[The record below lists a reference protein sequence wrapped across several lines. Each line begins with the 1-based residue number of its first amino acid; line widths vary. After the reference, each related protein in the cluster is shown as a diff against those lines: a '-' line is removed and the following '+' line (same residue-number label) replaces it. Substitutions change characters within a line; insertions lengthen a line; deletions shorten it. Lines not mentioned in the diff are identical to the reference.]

1 MKTAEIRRRYLD
13 FYRKRGHTVIP
24 AVSLIPD
31 NDPTTLFT
39 SSGMQPLVPYL
50 LGQVHP
56 EGTRLVDSQKCF
68 RSMDIEEV
76 GDNRHTTFFE
86 MLGNW
91 SLGEYF
97 KKEQLP
103 WVFEFLVKDIGL
115 DPQCLYV
122 TVFEGQG
129 SVGKDSES
137 IEIWKELF
145 KSVGIDAKEGERIFP
160 YPAAKNWWSRA
171 GVPENMP
178 TGEPG
183 GPDSE
188 IFFEFESVKHDP
200 SFGEKCHVN
209 CDCGR
214 FVEIGNSV
222 FMQYKKEADGSLSEL
237 PQKNVDFG
245 GGLERITAA
254 SIKEADVFKIDLFQ
268 NLIRTLESSSGKKYG
283 EDPAATRCMRIVCDH
298 GRAST
303 MLMADGALP
312 SNKAQ
317 GYVVRRLIRRAIRFG
332 RMLGLAT
339 GFMTEI
345 ARLIFEEYAEA
356 YPIAPEK
363 REAVLAAMTQE
374 ENKFNAMLGKGLKE
388 IEKIPTLTGALAFKL
403 FETYGFPWEMSEEIA
418 RERGQKVDR
427 TEFEAEF
434 KKHQELSRTS
444 AKGMFKGGLA
454 DHGEA
459 VVKLHTATHLLH
471 QALRSVLGA
480 HVQQK
485 GSNITNE
492 RLRFDFSHPQK
503 VSPEELQKVEAI
515 VNEQIS
521 RDLAIS
527 FKLTTYN
534 DAINEGALAFFGERY
549 PEKVKVYEIGDF
561 SKEICG
567 GPHAEKTSLLGKFTV
582 TREEASSA
590 GVRRIYA
597 TLS

>member
-1 MKTAEIRRRYLD
+1 
-13 FYRKRGHTVIP
+13 
-24 AVSLIPD
+24 
-31 NDPTTLFT
+31 
-39 SSGMQPLVPYL
+39 
-50 LGQVHP
+50 
-56 EGTRLVDSQKCF
+56 
-68 RSMDIEEV
+68 
-76 GDNRHTTFFE
+76 
-86 MLGNW
+86 
-91 SLGEYF
+91 
-97 KKEQLP
+97 
-103 WVFEFLVKDIGL
+103 VFEFLVKEAGL
-115 DPQCLYV
+115 DPKCLYV

-129 SVGKDSES
+129 AIGKDSES

-160 YPAAKNWWSRA
+160 YPATKNWWSRA

-188 IFFEFESVKHDP
+188 LFFEFESIKHDP
-200 SFGEKCHVN
+200 AFGEECHVN

-245 GGLERITAA
+245 GGLERIAAA
-254 SIKEADVFKIDLFQ
+254 SIKEPDMFKIDVFQ
-268 NLIRTLESSSGKKYG
+268 NFIRVLESSSGKRYG
-283 EDPAATRCMRIVCDH
+283 EDTMTTRCMRIVCDH

-332 RMLGLAT
+332 RMIGLST
-339 GFMTEI
+339 GFMTELS
-345 ARLIFEEYAEA
+345 RLVFEEYAEA
-356 YPIAPEK
+356 YPISPEK
-363 REAVLAAMTQE
+363 REAVLSAMTQE

-427 TEFEAEF
+427 AEFEAEF

-503 VSPEELQKVEAI
+503 VSSEELQRVETI

-521 RDLAIS
+521 RDLPIS